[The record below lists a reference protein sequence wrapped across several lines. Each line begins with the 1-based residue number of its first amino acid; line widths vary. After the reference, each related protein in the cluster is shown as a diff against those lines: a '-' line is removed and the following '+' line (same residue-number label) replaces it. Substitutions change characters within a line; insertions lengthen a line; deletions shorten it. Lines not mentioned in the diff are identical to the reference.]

1 MKDYPKKSLGQHF
14 LTDNNIVRK
23 IVNLTQVS
31 GKNIIEIGPG
41 EGALTDEILK
51 RKPKLLILVEKDFKL
66 INKLKIKYFKNRLI
80 KIYHSDILKF
90 DIEKKINK
98 NTIVFGNLP
107 YNISSQ
113 ILVKFIR
120 FKKWP
125 PKFKSLV
132 FMFQKELGEKII
144 GKYFSKEYGRLSIL
158 ANYRLNILN
167 KFLVSSNCFFPK
179 PKVKSMI
186 IHFSPKNNK
195 SYKIKDINSLEKVTN
210 SLFSN
215 KRKMINKNLKRL
227 ISNQKIKKISNL
239 NTNLRP
245 SEVSPEIY
253 YKITEF
259 YEES

>member
-1 MKDYPKKSLGQHF
+1 MNYFKKSLGQNF
-14 LTDNNIVRK
+14 LID
-23 IVNLTQVS
+23 
-31 GKNIIEIGPG
+31 KNIIQKILNQSKIKNRHILEIGPG
-41 EGALTDEILK
+41 NGELTDEIL
-51 RKPKLLILVEKDFKL
+51 RNNPSSITLIEKDFKL
-66 INKLKIKYFKNRLI
+66 TKILKEKYSKYKNI
-80 KIYHSDILKF
+80 KIFNNDILKVN
-90 DIEKKINK
+90 IEGLLEK
-98 NTIVFGNLP
+98 NTIIFGNLP
-107 YNISSQ
+107 YNVSSQ

-125 PKFKSLV
+125 PKFNSLV
-132 FMFQKELGEKII
+132 FMFQKELGEKIV
-144 GKYFSKEYGRLSIL
+144 GKYFSKDYGRLSIL

-179 PKVKSMI
+179 PKVKSII

-195 SYKIKDINSLEKVTN
+195 SYKIKDVNNLEKVTN

-227 ISNQKIKKISNL
+227 ISNQKIKRISNL

-259 YEES
+259 YEEN